1 MISEILRAV
10 IFGIAIVA
18 LIAQF
23 VYDLV
28 QSREKKR
35 DSENPKTALHR
46 LESDNDKLRTTLNRI
61 EIGLNQLVA
70 QCLSVER

>member
-1 MISEILRAV
+1 MTSEILRAV

-28 QSREKKR
+28 QSREKKTDR
-35 DSENPKTALHR
+35 VNGGKCDLGTHNVSCFSRFVGCSR
-46 LESDNDKLRTTLNRI
+46 LS
-61 EIGLNQLVA
+61 A
-70 QCLSVER
+70 A

>member
-1 MISEILRAV
+1 MTSEILRAV

-28 QSREKKR
+28 QSEKRKETVR
-35 DSENPKTALHR
+35 TSKPISSEPR
-46 LESDNDKLRTTLNRI
+46 LTKLK
-61 EIGLNQLVA
+61 IGLNQLV
-70 QCLSVER
+70 